1 MSKTSK
7 AQGREDSRRVTR
19 RSLQAQSL
27 EMEQMH
33 RGAGSGLARAL
44 AEEGVL
50 AHVHPVAHLH
60 WSPHMHSAAQ
70 RQPEAM
76 ARGAAADAGAGA
88 ETGAEVMSTEGLQLW
103 RWEKNCAGR
112 MQQGAVH

>member
-1 MSKTSK
+1 MALLEEPAPEVSPAPVPAPAPAQAPAPGGLPSPHRTSMSKTSK

-33 RGAGSGLARAL
+33 RGAGSGLTRAL

-60 WSPHMHSAAQ
+60 WSPHMH
-70 RQPEAM
+70 
-76 ARGAAADAGAGA
+76 
-88 ETGAEVMSTEGLQLW
+88 
-103 RWEKNCAGR
+103 
-112 MQQGAVH
+112 